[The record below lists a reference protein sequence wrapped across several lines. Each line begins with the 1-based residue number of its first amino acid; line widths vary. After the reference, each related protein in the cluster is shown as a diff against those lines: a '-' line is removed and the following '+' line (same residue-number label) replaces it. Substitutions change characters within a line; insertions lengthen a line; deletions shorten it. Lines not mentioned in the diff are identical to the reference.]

1 MENSLR
7 YKWLRHFRSGHWRPL
22 WLSVLVIAMLSF
34 SGCTEHP
41 PDWKDILKNQP
52 AQPGDGIDSVNHPAT
67 TNDLV
72 VYLDTSAS
80 MAGYVTKDGQS
91 IFGKTLR
98 ELRYATGTF
107 GSSDVKVSVRRVASD
122 VGPALS
128 DMELTNASQDQNIYR
143 GGETNLAGA
152 ISSFNTSATAS
163 KNDKRSATIETVKAD
178 GATVETIPKFHILV
192 TDGVQSTKQGSA
204 NHDCTAGS
212 DQFCVRQKIGELLAQ
227 KWGGCIL
234 GVRADFRGK
243 VYSEVNRSAIPYETR
258 TTDPTT
264 FRPFYLYIFSPDP
277 QALESLVKSLKDRL
291 RPLLP
296 KADLI
301 RELNLSF
308 PYANGS
314 TDFEVAVP
322 KEARGFIVRNQ
333 DKDKGGPPPR
343 MTIHVD
349 VDTERSGAKP
359 FSIVAKLQWS
369 NHALDTA
376 DEAELAQ
383 LLHWDVVQIYPAE
396 TARARKRF
404 PQVKITGTHVEQ
416 PGQITIDATAGFPS
430 GTEKPSWCAYEL
442 QGTLNL
448 NQSSPSWIK
457 GWSVDLDTTRE
468 AGNRTFNLETAL
480 LGLWNT
486 SQAKTQVV
494 ARADLRIG
502 PK

>member
-1 MENSLR
+1 MR
-7 YKWLRHFRSGHWRPL
+7 YQWLRHFRSGHLRPL
-22 WLSVLVIAMLSF
+22 GLSLLLIAALSF
-34 SGCTEHP
+34 AGCGERP
-41 PDWKDILKNQP
+41 PDWKEILKNQTISSSQGSGSTSSP
-52 AQPGDGIDSVNHPAT
+52 PPT
-67 TNDLV
+67 TNELI

-107 GSSDVKVSVRRVASD
+107 GNSDVRVSVRRIAYD
-122 VGPALS
+122 VGPALT

-152 ISSFNTSATAS
+152 ISAFKIPPVAS
-163 KNDKRSATIETVKAD
+163 KKEKQAATMEATVQAD
-178 GATVETIPKFHILV
+178 GPSVEPVPRFHILV

-204 NHDCTAGS
+204 THECTAGS
-212 DQFCVRQKIGELLAQ
+212 DQFCVRQKIGELLSEN
-227 KWGGCIL
+227 WGGCIL

-277 QALESLVKSLKDRL
+277 QALESLINSLKDRL

-296 KADLI
+296 KSELI

-308 PYANGS
+308 PYANGL
-314 TDFEVAVP
+314 TEFEVAVP
-322 KEARGFIVRNQ
+322 KEARAFIERS
-333 DKDKGGPPPR
+333 KDRSAIPPR
-343 MTIHVD
+343 MTVHVD
-349 VDTERSGAKP
+349 VDTEKSGAKP

-369 NHALDTA
+369 KHALDTA
-376 DEAELAQ
+376 DETELAQ
-383 LLHWDVVQIYPAE
+383 LLSWKVVRIYPDE
-396 TARARKRF
+396 TTAARKRF
-404 PQVKITGTHVEQ
+404 PQVKIVGTRADT
-416 PGQITIDATAGFPS
+416 PGQLTIDATAGFPS
-430 GTEKPSWCAYEL
+430 GTEEPSWCAYDL

-448 NQSSPSWIK
+448 DQSSPSWIK

-494 ARADLRIG
+494 ARAHLRIG

>member
-1 MENSLR
+1 MR
-7 YKWLRHFRSGHWRPL
+7 HKRLRHFRSGHWRPL
-22 WLSVLVIAMLSF
+22 WLSLLLIAALSF
-34 SGCTEHP
+34 AGCGDPP
-41 PDWKDILKNQP
+41 PDWKEIARYQP
-52 AQPGDGIDSVNHPAT
+52 SPTPDGSENTSPPVT
-67 TNDLV
+67 TNELV
-72 VYLDTSAS
+72 IYLDTSAS
-80 MAGYVTKDGQS
+80 MAGYITKDGQS

-98 ELRYATGTF
+98 ELRFATGTF
-107 GSSDVKVSVRRVASD
+107 GGPDMKVSVRRIASD
-122 VGPALS
+122 VGPALT

-152 ISSFNTSATAS
+152 IRSFKLSSAAAKNEKQAAS
-163 KNDKRSATIETVKAD
+163 IEAVKVQEPTVQS
-178 GATVETIPKFHILV
+178 VPKFHILV
-192 TDGVQSTKQGSA
+192 TDGVQSTKQGNA
-204 NHDCTAGS
+204 THDCTAGS

-227 KWGGCIL
+227 KWGGCVL
-234 GVRADFRGK
+234 GIRADFHGK
-243 VYSEVNRSAIPYETR
+243 VYSEVKPLAIAYDTR
-258 TTDPTT
+258 TNDPTT

-277 QALESLVKSLKDRL
+277 QALESLVNSLKDRL

-296 KADLI
+296 QAELI

-314 TDFEVAVP
+314 TEFEVAVP
-322 KEARGFIVRNQ
+322 RDSRPFLKQ
-333 DKDKGGPPPR
+333 TKDRAASPPR
-343 MTIHVD
+343 MTVHVD
-349 VDTERSGAKP
+349 VDTEKSDAKP
-359 FSIVAKLQWS
+359 FTIVAKLQWS

-383 LLHWDVVQIYPAE
+383 LLSWKAVRFYPDGA
-396 TARARKRF
+396 AAPRKRF
-404 PQVKITGTHVEQ
+404 PDVKILGTHVDT
-416 PGQITIDATAGFPS
+416 PGQVTIDAAAGFPS
-430 GTEKPSWCAYEL
+430 GTEEPSWCAYEL

-486 SQAKTQVV
+486 SQAKNQVV
-494 ARADLRIG
+494 ARAHLRIG

>member
-1 MENSLR
+1 LSL
-7 YKWLRHFRSGHWRPL
+7 LL
-22 WLSVLVIAMLSF
+22 IAVLSF
-34 SGCTEHP
+34 SGCGQRP

-52 AQPGDGIDSVNHPAT
+52 APTGDGIDSVTPPAT

-80 MAGYVTKDGQS
+80 MAGYITTDGQS

-107 GSSDVKVSVRRVASD
+107 GNSDVKVSVRRIASD

-128 DMELTNASQDQNIYR
+128 DMELTNASQEQNIYR

-152 ISSFNTSATAS
+152 ISSFKTSAITS
-163 KNDKRSATIETVKAD
+163 RNDKRSATIEVAKTD
-178 GATVETIPKFHILV
+178 SPTVEPVPKFHILV
-192 TDGVQSTKQGSA
+192 TDGVQSTKQGNA

-234 GVRADFRGK
+234 GIRADFHGK
-243 VYSEVNRSAIPYETR
+243 VYSEVNHSAIPYETR
-258 TTDPTT
+258 TSDPTT

-277 QALESLVKSLKDRL
+277 KALESLVNSLKDRL

-296 KADLI
+296 KAELI

-314 TDFEVAVP
+314 TEFEVAVP
-322 KEARGFIVRNQ
+322 KEGRGFIDRN
-333 DKDKGGPPPR
+333 KDKGGPPPR
-343 MTIHVD
+343 LTVHVD
-349 VDTERSGAKP
+349 VDTEKSGAKP

-376 DEAELAQ
+376 DETELAQ
-383 LLHWDVVQIYPAE
+383 LLSWKVVRIYPAE
-396 TARARKRF
+396 AASARQRF
-404 PQVKITGTHVEQ
+404 PQVKIRGTHVDA
-416 PGQITIDATAGFPS
+416 PGQITIDATAGFSS

-448 NQSSPSWIK
+448 NQSSPSWIR

-486 SQAKTQVV
+486 SQAKTQVI
-494 ARADLRIG
+494 ARAHLRIG

>member
-1 MENSLR
+1 MR
-7 YKWLRHFRSGHWRPL
+7 YKWLRHLQSGHVRPL
-22 WLSVLVIAMLSF
+22 WLSLLFIAVLAF
-34 SGCTEHP
+34 SGCGGRP
-41 PDWKDILKNQP
+41 PDWKDIVTNGPTGPKSDP
-52 AQPGDGIDSVNHPAT
+52 APPPPT
-67 TNDLV
+67 TNELV

-98 ELRYATGTF
+98 ELRFATGTF
-107 GSSDVKVSVRRVASD
+107 GGSDVKVSVRHIAAA
-122 VGPALS
+122 VGPALT
-128 DMELTNASQDQNIYR
+128 DMELTNASQDQSVYR

-152 ISSFNTSATAS
+152 ISSFKAPSITSKTQ
-163 KNDKRSATIETVKAD
+163 KQP
-178 GATVETIPKFHILV
+178 ETIKAVDSSEPEVVPVPRFHILV

-204 NHDCTAGS
+204 THDCTAGS
-212 DQFCVRQKIGELLAQ
+212 DQFCVRQKIGELLSQ

-234 GVRADFRGK
+234 GVRADFHGN

-258 TTDPTT
+258 LTDPTT

-277 QALESLVKSLKDRL
+277 QALESLVNALKDRL

-296 KADLI
+296 KSELI

-314 TDFEVAVP
+314 TEFEVQIP
-322 KEARGFIVRNQ
+322 KEARGFIERS
-333 DKDKGGPPPR
+333 KDHAASPPR
-343 MTIHVD
+343 MTVHVD
-349 VDTERSGAKP
+349 VDTEKSGAKP
-359 FSIVAKLQWS
+359 FSIVAKLQWTK
-369 NHALDTA
+369 HALDTA
-376 DEAELAQ
+376 DETELAR
-383 LLHWDVVQIYPAE
+383 LLDWNVVQIYPPKSD
-396 TARARKRF
+396 RARKRF
-404 PQVKITGTHVEQ
+404 PQVKILGSHVDT
-416 PGQITIDATAGFPS
+416 PGQITIDATAGFQS
-430 GTEKPSWCAYEL
+430 GTPEPSWCGYEL

-468 AGNRTFNLETAL
+468 VGNRTFNLETAL

-486 SQAKTQVV
+486 SEAKTQVV
-494 ARADLRIG
+494 AKAHLRIG

>member
-1 MENSLR
+1 LR
-7 YKWLRHFRSGHWRPL
+7 YQWLRHFRSGHLRPI
-22 WLSVLVIAMLSF
+22 WLSLLVIAVLSF
-34 SGCTEHP
+34 SGCASKP
-41 PDWKDILKNQP
+41 PEWTDIVKSSPSPTPEGSITAPLP
-52 AQPGDGIDSVNHPAT
+52 T
-67 TNDLV
+67 TNELV

-98 ELRYATGTF
+98 ELRFATGTF
-107 GSSDVKVSVRRVASD
+107 GPNVKVSVRRVASD
-122 VGPALS
+122 VGPSLT
-128 DMELTNASQDQNIYR
+128 DMELTNASQDQNVYR

-152 ISSFNTSATAS
+152 ISSFKVPLAPS
-163 KNDKRSATIETVKAD
+163 KPEKQTATIKA
-178 GATVETIPKFHILV
+178 VETDAPAVEPVPKFHILV
-192 TDGVQSTKQGSA
+192 TDGVQSTRQGSA
-204 NHDCTAGS
+204 THDCTAGS

-227 KWGGCIL
+227 KWGGCVL
-234 GVRADFRGK
+234 GVRADFHGK
-243 VYSEVNRSAIPYETR
+243 VYSEVNHSAIPYDTR
-258 TTDPTT
+258 TSDPTT

-277 QALESLVKSLKDRL
+277 QALESLVNSLKDRL

-296 KADLI
+296 KSELI

-308 PYANGS
+308 PYANDS
-314 TDFEVAVP
+314 MEFEVAIP
-322 KEARGFIVRNQ
+322 KDSRAFLKQ
-333 DKDKGGPPPR
+333 TKDRSASPPR
-343 MTIHVD
+343 MTVHVD
-349 VDTERSGAKP
+349 VDTEKSGAKP
-359 FSIVAKLQWS
+359 FSILAKLQWS

-376 DEAELAQ
+376 DETELAQ

-404 PQVKITGTHVEQ
+404 PQIKILGAHVEH

-430 GTEKPSWCAYEL
+430 GTEAPSWCVYEL
-442 QGTLNL
+442 RGTLNL
-448 NQSSPSWIK
+448 NEASPSWIK

-494 ARADLRIG
+494 ARAHLRIG
-502 PK
+502 PQ

>member
-1 MENSLR
+1 
-7 YKWLRHFRSGHWRPL
+7 
-22 WLSVLVIAMLSF
+22 
-34 SGCTEHP
+34 
-41 PDWKDILKNQP
+41 
-52 AQPGDGIDSVNHPAT
+52 
-67 TNDLV
+67 
-72 VYLDTSAS
+72 

-107 GSSDVKVSVRRVASD
+107 GSSDVKVSVRRIASD

-152 ISSFNTSATAS
+152 ISSFTAS
-163 KNDKRSATIETVKAD
+163 LQTSKNGKQGATIESVKAD
-178 GATVETIPKFHILV
+178 GATVEPVPKFHILV
-192 TDGVQSTKQGSA
+192 TDGVQSTKQGNA
-204 NHDCTAGS
+204 THACTEGS

-234 GVRADFRGK
+234 GIRADFHGK
-243 VYSEVNRSAIPYETR
+243 VYSEVNRSAISYETR
-258 TTDPTT
+258 TADPTT

-277 QALESLVKSLKDRL
+277 QALESLVNSLKDRL

-296 KADLI
+296 KAELI

-308 PYANGS
+308 PYASGS
-314 TDFEVAVP
+314 TEFEVAVP
-322 KEARGFIVRNQ
+322 KDARGFIDRN
-333 DKDKGGPPPR
+333 KDRGGPPPR
-343 MTIHVD
+343 MTVHVD
-349 VDTERSGAKP
+349 VDTEKSGAKP
-359 FSIVAKLQWS
+359 FFIVAKLQWS

-376 DEAELAQ
+376 DETELAH
-383 LLHWDVVQIYPAE
+383 LLSWNAVQIYPAE
-396 TARARKRF
+396 AASARKRF
-404 PQVKITGTHVEQ
+404 AQIKILGTHVDT
-416 PGQITIDATAGFPS
+416 PGQIVIDATAGFPS

-494 ARADLRIG
+494 AKAHLRIG